1 MSSNMAE
8 QPLGSSKLPALLGA
22 ALVSKLNFRHVMF
35 SGLALIG
42 ASATHMYV
50 QARSVGAR
58 SSHFSHVAKQSS
70 LNFDLSNFHGTLGS
84 MITCNSSGAC
94 FLRLA
99 LNCNDDNFDLSH
111 VHGTLGS

>member
-22 ALVSKLNFRHVMF
+22 ALVSKLNFRHVTF

-42 ASATHMYV
+42 ASATHMYF

-58 SSHFSHVAKQSS
+58 SSHFSHVAKRCS
-70 LNFDLSNFHGTLGS
+70 LNFDLSNVHGTLGS
-84 MITCNSSGAC
+84 MITCNSSGTC
-94 FLRLA
+94 FLRLV
-99 LNCNDDNFDLSH
+99 LNCNDDNFDLSNF
-111 VHGTLGS
+111 HGTFGS